1 MKYLMKLGMIPL
13 VMIALFACGGGEE
26 EMVAEV
32 INFKNSKEKVSF
44 AIGVESAIGLFKEDA
59 KFEDLDKAMLVEGFN
74 SNISDAPV
82 TDCEE
87 TLRKFLGEQGQDF
100 DTTYLKE
107 GSRCIGRMSG
117 YYFHMQM
124 QQMGMM
130 SEIDIEMVKK
140 GFFQGVYE
148 QDTVNMSADERTK
161 VLKEFGEKIQNK
173 FMAEIAE
180 KDQIFWKDVLSR
192 KGVTQVG
199 QTGVYIETI
208 KAGSG
213 AQPEMTSDVE
223 AHYILT
229 NALGDTLQ
237 SSYAAGQPIQIN
249 LSGVVQG
256 WRDGFPAMKKGGK
269 YRLFI
274 PYEKAYK
281 GGDPQA
287 PQGALCFFVELIN
300 CGPAGSIVKPQ
311 PQQMGGY

>member
-1 MKYLMKLGMIPL
+1 MKHLMKLGMIPL
-13 VMIALFACGGGEE
+13 VMIVLFACGGGEE

-32 INFKNSKEKVSF
+32 INFKNTKEKVSF
-44 AIGVESAIGLFKEDA
+44 AIGVESAVGLFKEDP
-59 KFEDLDKAMLVEGFN
+59 KFEDLDKAMLIEGFN
-74 SNISDAPV
+74 SNVSNAPV

-87 TLRKFLGEQGQDF
+87 TLRKFLGEQGMDF

-117 YYFHMQM
+117 FYFHMQM
-124 QQMGMM
+124 EQMGMM
-130 SEIDIEMVKK
+130 GEIDIEMVKK

-148 QDTVNMSADERTK
+148 QDTVNMSTDERTK

-173 FMAEIAE
+173 FLTEIAE
-180 KDQIFWKDVLSR
+180 KDQVFWRDVLSR
-192 KGVTQVG
+192 PGVTQIG
-199 QTGVYIETI
+199 QTGIYMETI
-208 KAGSG
+208 KAGTG
-213 AQPEMTSDVE
+213 GQPDATSDVE

-237 SSYAAGQPIQIN
+237 SSYVSGQAIQTN
-249 LSGVVQG
+249 LNGVVQG
-256 WRDGFPAMKKGGK
+256 WREAFPALKKGGK

-287 PQGALCFFVELIN
+287 PQGALCFFIEFLN
-300 CGPAGSIVKPQ
+300 FGPAGSIVKPQ
-311 PQQMGGY
+311 AQAGGY

>member
-1 MKYLMKLGMIPL
+1 MKHLMKLGMIPL
-13 VMIALFACGGGEE
+13 VMLALFACGDAEE

-32 INFKNSKEKVSF
+32 INFKNTKEKVSF
-44 AIGVESAIGLFKEDA
+44 AIGVENAIGLFKEDP
-59 KFEDLDKAMLVEGFN
+59 KFEDLDKAMLIEGFN
-74 SNISDAPV
+74 SNLSDASV
-82 TDCEE
+82 DDCEQ
-87 TLRKFLGEQGQDF
+87 TLSKFLGEQGQDF

-117 YYFHMQM
+117 YIFHMQM
-124 QQMGMM
+124 QQMGML
-130 SEIDIEMVKK
+130 SEIDLEMVKK

-161 VLKEFGEKIQNK
+161 VLKEFGEKIQAK
-173 FMAEIAE
+173 FMMEIAE
-180 KDQIFWKDVLSR
+180 KDQVFWRDALSR
-192 KGVTQVG
+192 PGIKQVG

-213 AQPEMTSDVE
+213 AQPDATSDVE

-237 SSYAAGQPIQIN
+237 SSYQAGQPIQIN

-269 YRLFI
+269 YRLYI

-281 GGDPQA
+281 GGDPNA
-287 PQGALCFFVELIN
+287 PQGALCFFIELVN
-300 CGPAGSIVKPQ
+300 CGPAGSIVK
-311 PQQMGGY
+311 QQAMPGY

>member
-1 MKYLMKLGMIPL
+1 MIPL
-13 VMIALFACGGGEE
+13 AMIALLACGGEEE

-32 INFKNSKEKVSF
+32 INFKNTKEKVSF
-44 AIGVESAIGLFKEDA
+44 AIGVENAIGLFKEDP
-59 KFEDLDKAMLVEGFN
+59 KFEDLDKAMLIEGFN
-74 SNISDAPV
+74 SNLSDAPV
-82 TDCEE
+82 TDCEQ
-87 TLRKFLGEQGQDF
+87 TLNKFLGAQGQDF

-117 YYFHMQM
+117 YIFHMQM
-124 QQMGMM
+124 QQMGMLE
-130 SEIDIEMVKK
+130 EIDLDMVKK

-161 VLKEFGEKIQNK
+161 VLKEFGEKIQAK
-173 FMAEIAE
+173 FMQEIAE
-180 KDQIFWKDVLSR
+180 KDQVFWRDALSR
-192 KGVTQVG
+192 PGISQVG

-213 AQPEMTSDVE
+213 AQPDPTSDVE

-229 NALGDTLQ
+229 NALGDTLE
-237 SSYAAGQPIQIN
+237 SSYQAGRPIQISLN
-249 LSGVVQG
+249 NVVQG

-269 YRLFI
+269 YRLYI

-281 GGDPQA
+281 GGNPQA

-300 CGPAGSIVKPQ
+300 CGPAGSIVK
-311 PQQMGGY
+311 QQAMPGY